1 MKSEPWFKH
10 CRRFAV
16 LCVLLGMSKSQSVKK
31 SIRLSKANA
40 IEQPAAS
47 TPVAMAARF
56 GPSSPVS
63 TSPLPSSSTCSTS
76 ASASNSSRSTAGFNA
91 AFAKLQAGSGPEQ
104 CCDLS
109 GSDTLPLARLV
120 PSGVSP
126 LSLFTGPAPP
136 NPEKEAF
143 RLGDEMPFTPAAL
156 RRVLTAQHSDGTAPR
171 RRVLTAQHSDGSATT
186 SHSDGSATTLE
197 FGTPRRGPRRR
208 VGSATTLEFGTPAPA
223 SGPAGSGPAD
233 VEGPS
238 TALAIP
244 PLASPPPKA
253 TLAATRAAAPRVG
266 KAAKAPPKAA
276 KARGAR
282 AKAPPKA
289 RGAHRAKAKAV
300 YRGVASKAKAAARH
314 HAYAKAGA
322 PKARGRCPPGAP
334 RSEHGLRIRRAL
346 LRRPAATVP
355 SGPTIALHDRIP
367 ADCSGLQM
375 ERAAE
380 QAVMGTCRTVI
391 FHGNGHTADAFI
403 RIPDEFRALETEIGQ
418 GGQYVRVKLSK
429 ERQA

>member
-126 LSLFTGPAPP
+126 LSPCPAPP
-136 NPEKEAF
+136 NPEKEKF

-156 RRVLTAQHSDGTAPR
+156 

-197 FGTPRRGPRRR
+197 FGTP
-208 VGSATTLEFGTPAPA
+208 APA

-233 VEGPS
+233 VEVDYSDAVPS